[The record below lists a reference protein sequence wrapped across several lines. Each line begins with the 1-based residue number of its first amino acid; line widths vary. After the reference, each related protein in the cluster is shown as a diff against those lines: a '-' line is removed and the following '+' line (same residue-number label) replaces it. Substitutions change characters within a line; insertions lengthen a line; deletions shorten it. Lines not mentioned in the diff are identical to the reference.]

1 MKKTIITLG
10 VIAVLVI
17 IFLAMGPFFVVEEGT
32 QVVVTRFG
40 QFITSH
46 EDAGLHFKVPFIDE
60 VIVYPKLILSLDGD
74 PEPIP
79 TKEKQYIV
87 VDTTARWRIS
97 DPRLFYQSFKTLDT
111 GYNRLSDI
119 IDSATRMIVGQN
131 TLNEVVRSSNLIIT
145 NHAVPSDGETDSQEI
160 RELEATST
168 TPENVQ
174 KGRRQLS
181 LEMAEEARKGITD
194 YGIELID
201 IVPRQIK
208 YSDDMTESVY
218 SRMIKD
224 RNQIAQFY
232 RSQGEAEKAKW
243 LGKVENEKRAILSEA
258 YKTAEEVKGAADAEA
273 TRIYAEAYAK
283 DPEFYAFWKSLE
295 SYKETL
301 PKFDTTYSTDMQYFK
316 YLYSSE
322 GR

>member
-1 MKKTIITLG
+1 MKKALISLS
-10 VIAVLVI
+10 VIAILVI

-40 QFITSH
+40 QFVSSH
-46 EDAGLHFKVPFIDE
+46 QDAGLHFKVPFIDE

-131 TLNEVVRSSNLIIT
+131 TLNEVVCTSNMVNETPVSPLASADT
-145 NHAVPSDGETDSQEI
+145 SAETREPAADETAPAVT
-160 RELEATST
+160 
-168 TPENVQ
+168 

-181 LEMAEEARKGITD
+181 LEMAAEARKGIVD

-208 YSDDMTESVY
+208 YSDEMTESVY
-218 SRMIKD
+218 NRMIKD

-232 RSQGEAEKAKW
+232 RSQGEAEKVKW
-243 LGKVENEKRAILSEA
+243 LGKVENEKREILSAA
-258 YKTAEEVKGAADAEA
+258 YKQAEEIKGKADAEA

>member
-208 YSDDMTESVY
+208 YSDEMTESVY

>member
-1 MKKTIITLG
+1 
-10 VIAVLVI
+10 
-17 IFLAMGPFFVVEEGT
+17 MGPLFVVEEGT

-40 QFITSH
+40 QFVTSH
-46 EDAGLHFKVPFIDE
+46 KDAGLNFKVPFIDE
-60 VIVYPKLILSLDGD
+60 VIVYPKRILSLDGD

-119 IDSATRMIVGQN
+119 IDSATRMIIGQN
-131 TLNEVVRSSNLIIT
+131 TLDEVVRSSNLITENRNILLNT
-145 NHAVPSDGETDSQEI
+145 DETIQE
-160 RELEATST
+160 TSI
-168 TPENVQ
+168 TPESVE

-181 LEMAEEARKGITD
+181 LEMAQEARKGITD

-208 YSDDMTESVY
+208 YSEEMTQSVY
-218 SRMIKD
+218 NRMIKD

-243 LGKVENEKRAILSEA
+243 LGKVENEKRAILSSA
-258 YKTAEEVKGAADAEA
+258 YKTAEEVKGNADAEA
-273 TRIYAEAYAK
+273 TRIYADAYAK
-283 DPEFYAFWKSLE
+283 DQFYVFWKSLE
-295 SYKETL
+295 SYKETIPNL
-301 PKFDTTYSTDMQYFK
+301 MRFIQQKCNTLSIFIRQK
-316 YLYSSE
+316 ANKN
-322 GR
+322 GANR